1 MSYNGRLCLDCLSKN
16 VQDTFEETEDE
27 QKYFQ
32 CDFCDEKYIQTEIY
46 NHMDKQHYEN
56 IMDIETTENPKHESE
71 ETLLPN
77 SKRRKIVREESDGK
91 YDTNN
96 ENNIDFQIDTRIE
109 ENEVANATT
118 PDGLNVSDIKDE
130 FHDNISIDEFSNN
143 VGQNFDED
151 VLSKNT
157 NLSENQVPTTD
168 SDVGNSTYTKSL
180 NSDIQKNIKS
190 DPDVEADLEI
200 TYVKKE
206 NLEKTRVKLL
216 IIKDNGDK
224 EIFKICIRKASNNIN
239 LVDVKQHLMSQPRN
253 YNNFDI
259 KKYIYSVQTIEDGIP
274 SWEDCD
280 EDDGMVALPL
290 CGDIIIIKCCFKS

>member
-1 MSYNGRLCLDCLSKN
+1 M
-16 VQDTFEETEDE
+16 QDTFEETEDE

-77 SKRRKIVREESDGK
+77 SKRRKIVREESDEK

-96 ENNIDFQIDTRIE
+96 ENNIDSQIDTRIE
-109 ENEVANATT
+109 ENSTTTT

-151 VLSKNT
+151 ILSKNA

-168 SDVGNSTYTKSL
+168 SEVVNSTYAQSL

-224 EIFKICIRKASNNIN
+224 EIFKICIRKASNNIS

-274 SWEDCD
+274 SWEDYD
-280 EDDGMVALPL
+280 EDEGMVALPL
-290 CGDIIIIKCCFKS
+290 CGDVIIIKCCFKS